1 MNSLWAF
8 FVVVPVF
15 TPSPFL
21 SSNDYTKYHFIVGRM
36 SYFQGDDTAVN
47 DSHDKIRNI

>member
-1 MNSLWAF
+1 MGLF
-8 FVVVPVF
+8 FAVVPVF
-15 TPSPFL
+15 MPPVFL
-21 SSNDYTKYHFIVGRM
+21 SSNNDTKYNFIVGRM